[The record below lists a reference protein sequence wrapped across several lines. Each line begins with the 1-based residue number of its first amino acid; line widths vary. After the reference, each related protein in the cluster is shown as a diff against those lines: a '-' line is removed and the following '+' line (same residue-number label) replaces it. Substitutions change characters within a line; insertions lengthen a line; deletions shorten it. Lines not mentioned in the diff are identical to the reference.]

1 MKERR
6 KRTEETGR
14 ERKRERKT
22 EGKERM
28 RKVGEEAGD

>member
-1 MKERR
+1 MKEGR